1 MRAGEGV
8 KNLEIVAIFL
18 QPISRLIVISRVGC
32 AQFNP
37 YGRQTD
43 WASEMLVEFIRS
55 VSKRQFPLEL
65 TDPKPLE
72 KHEGMWRV
80 AAQVAIIGLF
90 FFATIAAL
98 EFARPI
104 LLPIVSAVMLGMM
117 LGPLSTMA
125 TKARMPVF
133 LSAILLWLM
142 VVGLFYGLII
152 LLSAPLVDWVGKGPQ
167 LGQIIRE
174 KLHVL
179 DRPISAMQS
188 VHNALFPQ
196 AKEGQAGVSFVSILQ
211 PAVMVVTPAIG
222 QMVIFFGTLFF
233 FLLGREQ
240 LRQVTVVFFKH
251 RDARLRMLRILN
263 DVESNLTSY
272 LSLVAVINF
281 FVGIMAFGV
290 AYAVGLP
297 SPAVWG
303 VLGFLFNFV
312 PYLGAL
318 LMEIV
323 LLAVGLVT
331 FPTLGEALIAP
342 LLYLFFTT
350 LEGHFIT
357 PAVMG
362 KHLLINPLTV
372 FLALVFWTWLWGPIG
387 ALLAVPILIV
397 TMVVISHVYPGED
410 VALPE

>member
-1 MRAGEGV
+1 
-8 KNLEIVAIFL
+8 
-18 QPISRLIVISRVGC
+18 VI
-32 AQFNP
+32 A
-37 YGRQTD
+37 
-43 WASEMLVEFIRS
+43 
-55 VSKRQFPLEL
+55 
-65 TDPKPLE
+65 
-72 KHEGMWRV
+72 
-80 AAQVAIIGLF
+80 
-90 FFATIAAL
+90 
-98 EFARPI
+98 
-104 LLPIVSAVMLGMM
+104 
-117 LGPLSTMA
+117 
-125 TKARMPVF
+125 
-133 LSAILLWLM
+133 
-142 VVGLFYGLII
+142 LFYGLIL
-152 LLSAPLVDWVGKGPQ
+152 LLSAPVVDWIGKGPQ

-179 DRPISAMQS
+179 DRPISAVQE
-188 VHNALFPQ
+188 VHKALFPQ
-196 AKEGQAGVSFVSILQ
+196 AGKEGQAGVSFVSILQ

-240 LRQVTVVFFKH
+240 LRQVTVVFFKR

-281 FVGIMAFGV
+281 FVGIMAFAV

-331 FPTLGEALIAP
+331 FPTLGEAVIAP
-342 LLYLFFTT
+342 LLYLVFTT

-397 TMVVISHVYPGED
+397 TMVVISHVFPGEEA
-410 VALPE
+410 ALPD

>member
-1 MRAGEGV
+1 
-8 KNLEIVAIFL
+8 
-18 QPISRLIVISRVGC
+18 
-32 AQFNP
+32 
-37 YGRQTD
+37 
-43 WASEMLVEFIRS
+43 MLVEFIKS
-55 VSKRQFPLEL
+55 VSKRQFPLDL
-65 TDPKPLE
+65 TDPKPLQ

-80 AAQVAIIGLF
+80 AAQFAVVGLF
-90 FFATIAAL
+90 FFATIAAI
-98 EFARPI
+98 EYARPI
-104 LLPIVSAVMLGMM
+104 LLPIVSALMLGMM
-117 LGPLSTMA
+117 LGPLSNLA
-125 TKARMPVF
+125 TKAGVPVF
-133 LSAILLWLM
+133 LTSILLWLA
-142 VVGLFYGLII
+142 VIALFYGLIL
-152 LLSAPLVDWVGKGPQ
+152 LLSAPVVDWVGKGPQ

-179 DRPISAMQS
+179 DRPISAVQE
-188 VHNALFPQ
+188 VHKALFPQ
-196 AKEGQAGVSFVSILQ
+196 AGKEGQPGVSFVSILQ

-240 LRQVTVVFFKH
+240 LRQVTVVFFKR

-272 LSLVAVINF
+272 LSLIAVINF
-281 FVGIMAFGV
+281 FVGIMAFAV

-331 FPTLGEALIAP
+331 FPTLGEALVAP
-342 LLYLFFTT
+342 LLYLVFTT

-362 KHLLINPLTV
+362 KHLLVNPLTV

-397 TMVVISHVYPGED
+397 TMVVISHVFPGEEA
-410 VALPE
+410 ALPE